1 MIIWHSSR
9 LKISHKTLHNI
20 DISAKILSLQC
31 SWLCDENFGE
41 EKIIPSHPINK
52 YFGKSFKIYSCLCF
66 DRKLLNKFPEFNQTF
81 CLNGVAPFLTHFN
94 FFLVIFL
101 INA

>member
-66 DRKLLNKFPEFNQTF
+66 DRKLLNKFPEFNQNVLF
-81 CLNGVAPFLTHFN
+81 KWSSSFFN
-94 FFLVIFL
+94 SF
-101 INA
+101 